1 MTSRTGIAL
10 ARLTDFARPPIA
22 TAMPTSSSNPT
33 LRVVYASYVLAAF
46 ALLAILYL
54 HLLPVL
60 LSGLLVYALVNA
72 LAPMLQRHMPGAGAH
87 WLVVALLAAIVV
99 GMLTFA
105 IVGSIAYLGSEHGNP
120 AQLFERLAPV
130 IERARSQLPVLVVD
144 HLPDNSEEIR
154 LAVMDWLREHAAQ
167 LQVAGK
173 NAARVI
179 VHLLIGMVLGAMLAL
194 QSALDH
200 QHGGPLT
207 FALNTRCAN
216 LAIAF
221 RDIVFAQVKISGLNT
236 LFTAIFLLI
245 VLPIF
250 GVNLPLAKT
259 LVLAT
264 FVFGLLPVIGNLIS
278 NTLIFVIGLSVSLWV
293 AIAALTFLIL
303 IHKLEYFLNARI
315 IGGQIRA
322 RAWQLLIAMLVMEA
336 AFGLAGVVAAPI
348 YFAYLKRE
356 LEGADLV

>member
-1 MTSRTGIAL
+1 MAPSTTIPS
-10 ARLTDFARPPIA
+10 
-22 TAMPTSSSNPT
+22 
-33 LRVVYASYVLAAF
+33 LRITQASYVLAAIS
-46 ALLAILYL
+46 LGLILQL

-60 LSGLLVYALVNA
+60 ISGLLVYAVVNA
-72 LAPMLQRHMPGAGAH
+72 LAPSLQRHLPGSRAH

-99 GMLTFA
+99 GLLSFA
-105 IVGSIAYLGSEHGNP
+105 VVGGIAFLGSEHGNP

-130 IERARSQLPVLVVD
+130 IERARAQLPAVIVD
-144 HLPDNSEEIR
+144 HLPDNSDQIR
-154 LAVMDWLREHAAQ
+154 EAVIGWLREHAAQ
-167 LQVAGK
+167 LQLAGK
-173 NAARVI
+173 SAARVI
-179 VHLLIGMVLGAMLAL
+179 VHLLIGMILGAMLAL
-194 QSALDH
+194 QTALARKS
-200 QHGGPLT
+200 GGPLT
-207 FALNTRCAN
+207 TTLNARCLN
-216 LAIAF
+216 LATAF
-221 RDIVFAQVKISGLNT
+221 HDIVFAQVKISALNT
-236 LFTAIFLLI
+236 LFTALFLLV
-245 VLPIF
+245 VLPLF

-278 NTLIFVIGLSVSLWV
+278 NTLIFVIGLSVSLGV
-293 AIAALTFLIL
+293 AIAALTFLVL

-336 AFGLAGVVAAPI
+336 AFGLAGVIAAPI